1 MRKFVKKAAA
11 ALLAGTMAM
20 SLTACAGFTPSGGDS
35 KKDAPASSEAGAD
48 TGVAQAA
55 QTPGE
60 RKTIKFFHRFPDEP
74 FNGFI
79 ESKIAEYAEAR
90 PDIDI
95 VVESAQNDPYKEKIK
110 VVVGG
115 NDAPDIF
122 FSWCGEFSERFLREN
137 LIMDL
142 TPYLEADKEWKD
154 SLMESQLVN
163 YTKDGVT
170 YGIPFRLDCKLFFYN
185 TQIFEENGLKAP
197 ATWDELIEVCD
208 KLKAAGVTPIS
219 YGNQEKWPAA
229 HYIGSLNQML
239 VSDEVREKDFDPAQ
253 GEFTDPGYEEALK
266 CYQQLIP
273 YCNDAVNGTA
283 ADMARTNFAMGKSA
297 MYYAELIEIPYITDL
312 NADLDYGMFK
322 FPVVE
327 GPGNPDILTGVP
339 EGFVVSSKTKYP
351 DECIEFLKWFLGPE
365 VGKEQAQTIG
375 WFNASK
381 NVTEGVNDTKL
392 LDGYKVVNEAKIMG
406 PWFDNALYS
415 TTCDEYLTAASDLT
429 NGDITPAEA
438 MARVQKV
445 AKEAQSLVSGQTK
458 SE

>member
-1 MRKFVKKAAA
+1 MKKFTKRSIS
-11 ALLAGTMAM
+11 ALLAGIMAI
-20 SLTACAGFTPSGGDS
+20 SLSACSAASNDGSNKDVSNTSKQETKSGS
-35 KKDAPASSEAGAD
+35 
-48 TGVAQAA
+48 AQAS
-55 QTPGE
+55 QTTGD
-60 RKTIKFFHRFPDEP
+60 KKVIKFFHRFPDEP

-79 ESKIAEYAEAR
+79 ESKIAEYEKAH

-95 VVESAQNDPYKEKIK
+95 VVESAQNDAYKEKIK

-115 NDAPDIF
+115 EDAPDIF
-122 FSWCGEFSERFLREN
+122 FSWCGEFSERFLRED
-137 LIMDL
+137 LIMNL
-142 TPYLEADKEWKD
+142 TPYLEKDKEWKD
-154 SLMESQLVN
+154 SLIESQLVN

-185 TQIFEENGLKAP
+185 TKLFEENGLKVP
-197 ATWDELIEVCD
+197 TKWNEFIEVCD

-219 YGNQEKWPAA
+219 YGNQDKWPSA
-229 HYIGSLNQML
+229 HYRGSLNQML
-239 VSDEVREKDFDPAQ
+239 VSDEVREKDFDPSQ

-266 CYQQLIP
+266 LYQQLLP

-283 ADMARTNFAMGKSA
+283 ADMARTNFAMGKAA
-297 MYYAELIEIPYITDL
+297 MYYAEIIEIPYITDL
-312 NADLDYGMFK
+312 NAGLDYGMFK

-351 DECIEFLKWFLGPE
+351 DECIAFLKWFLGPE
-365 VGKEQAQTIG
+365 VGKAQAQTIG

-381 NVTEGVNDTKL
+381 NVTEGVNDKKL
-392 LDGYKVVNEAKIMG
+392 LDGYKVITEAKIMG
-406 PWFDNALYS
+406 PWFDSALYS

-438 MARVQKV
+438 MARIQKV
-445 AKEAQSLVSGQTK
+445 AKEAQSLVSGK
-458 SE
+458 AK